1 MLKKIKH
8 YRTLSGALVVGLAV
22 IVLAACASQPAA
34 QAQQPTAAQAAAAT
48 QAPTAA
54 QAAANT
60 SNDQAAATQ
69 PANAGTGAAAS
80 VSFSKDI
87 LPVMQTSCI
96 NCHGGEK
103 ISKGLDLKTY
113 DSLMAG
119 SQNGA
124 VLVPGDAAQS
134 KLIQSVQSGKMP
146 KRGDKLTA
154 EQIQLLVDWVNAGA
168 TNN

>member
-1 MLKKIKH
+1 MLKKVKH
-8 YRTLSGALVVGLAV
+8 YRILSGALVVGLAV

-34 QAQQPTAAQAAAAT
+34 APAQVQQPAAAT

-69 PANAGTGAAAS
+69 PADAGTGAAAS

-87 LPVMQTSCI
+87 LPLMQTSCI

>member
-1 MLKKIKH
+1 MLKNVKH
-8 YRTLSGALVVGLAV
+8 HRILPGALVLGLAV
-22 IVLAACASQPAA
+22 IVLAACASQPASPA
-34 QAQQPTAAQAAAAT
+34 PVEQPTAAQPAAPSAGQAT
-48 QAPTAA
+48 
-54 QAAANT
+54 ANT
-60 SNDQAAATQ
+60 STDAAAATQ
-69 PANAGTGAAAS
+69 PAESGAGAGSAT

-87 LPVMQTSCI
+87 LPLMQTSCV

-103 ISKGLDLKTY
+103 ISKGLDVKTY

-124 VLVPGDAAQS
+124 VLVPGDATQS

-146 KRGDKLTA
+146 KRGAKLTA

-168 TNN
+168 ANN

>member
-1 MLKKIKH
+1 MLKKVKH
-8 YRTLSGALVVGLAV
+8 YRILSGALVVGLAV

-34 QAQQPTAAQAAAAT
+34 APAQVQQPAAAT